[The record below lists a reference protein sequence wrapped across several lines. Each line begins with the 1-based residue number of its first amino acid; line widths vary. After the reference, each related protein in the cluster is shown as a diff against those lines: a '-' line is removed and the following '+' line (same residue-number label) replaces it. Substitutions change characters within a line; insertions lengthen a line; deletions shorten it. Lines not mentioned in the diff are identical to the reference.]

1 MATNAPTTIRLLSG
15 GIILL
20 SLSGCVTELTV
31 SRSTASSLSN
41 SNADSILRDFSE
53 AINTADSGSD
63 FACAEEF
70 GTDFLPALYLR
81 DGSVT
86 VNNAPTEINSQA
98 DFNAVIGAPGYA
110 KVVEE
115 INWCG
120 ELLPNVIGC
129 APVPGDSFA
138 VVRFTGNAEGI
149 LWAHEYGH
157 TVGLSHTSGASRVMR
172 GTINT
177 ANDEVTSDECI
188 SFVSKYNPDWP
199 NAPQVEGG
207 DSRHPALLAA
217 LGGRSATGVSIDG
230 HLDHE
235 MGPLPADVAE
245 FVRQT
250 YIHGTPMS
258 AALRYRGSDAARR
271 LEAML
276 LDPAERAH
284 HGNIVAVLG
293 AVGDARSATILR
305 DYLLARAQL
314 EVDGAQ
320 RRVLTATLMG
330 LGYLAHSVR
339 DGTALQTLLQAS
351 DPSFW
356 GGSAAA
362 DSLARA
368 AHIGL
373 ALSGREE
380 ARGALAGQRD
390 RGLPSVMADELLQA
404 HARVASVGLEGYY
417 AHAAD

>member
-1 MATNAPTTIRLLSG
+1 MVTNAPIAIRLLTG

-41 SNADSILRDFSE
+41 SNADSILGDFS
-53 AINTADSGSD
+53 AVINIADSGSD
-63 FACAEEF
+63 FACAEQF
-70 GTDFLPALYLR
+70 GTDFLPAFYLR
-81 DGSVT
+81 DGAVT

-138 VVRFTGNAEGI
+138 VVRFTGNAEGV

-172 GTINT
+172 GTISS

-199 NAPQVEGG
+199 NGPQVEGADG
-207 DSRHPALLAA
+207 RHPGLLAA
-217 LGGRSATGVSIDG
+217 LGGQPAAQARVDA

-235 MGPLPADVAE
+235 MGAPPADVAQ
-245 FVRQT
+245 FVRHT
-250 YIHGTPMS
+250 YVHGTPMS
-258 AALRYRGSDAARR
+258 AALSYRGSDAARR

-276 LDPAERAH
+276 MDPAERAH

-293 AVGDARSATILR
+293 AVGDARSAAILR
-305 DYLLARAQL
+305 DYLLARAPL

-330 LGYLAHSVR
+330 LGYLAHSVQ
-339 DGTALQTLLQAS
+339 DGTAMQTLLEAS

-356 GGSAAA
+356 GGTAAA

-373 ALSGREE
+373 ALSGREQ
-380 ARGALAGQRD
+380 ARGALAAQRD
-390 RGLPSVMADELLQA
+390 RKLPRAMADELLQA

-417 AHAAD
+417 AHTAD